1 MENRENSASPSA
13 PDNAPEDPKDRMDDT
28 DNRKDLI
35 FLVDDN
41 SANLR
46 VGKNVLSE
54 KYLVSTAPSAA
65 KMFSLLEKDKPAMIL
80 LDIEMP
86 EMNGYEA
93 IKILKS
99 KEETADIPVIFLT
112 GKTDSES
119 ELDGLSLGAVDYIIK
134 PFVPSLLL
142 KRIEVHLLVK
152 TQQEE
157 LKKFNENLQK
167 MVEEKTRK
175 VLELHETFGRY
186 LSDEI
191 VKHLLESPEGLALGG
206 KKRFITILMSDIR
219 GFTLIADQM
228 DVEAVVAML
237 NHYFEIMVEA
247 IHRYNGTIIEFIGD
261 GILAVFGAP
270 VDDESHP
277 DKAAACAIEMQLAM
291 DRINQWN
298 RENGFPHLET
308 GIGINTGE
316 TIVGNIG
323 SPRAMKY
330 NIVGKNVNLCSRVES
345 YTIGGQ
351 IFLSE
356 YTLKAVK
363 APVNV
368 IQASE
373 VQPKGIPEPIFI
385 YSINAVGEPFNL
397 HLKTEEIP
405 LIVCKKPVPVLCY
418 PIRDKQVETTATVY
432 HVRAI
437 SKKEARLIPPEKGAG
452 IGRFENI
459 KLCFNNIQVLA
470 KVTDQGNDESTVHF
484 TTSAADILNSIL
496 QSAS

>member
-1 MENRENSASPSA
+1 
-13 PDNAPEDPKDRMDDT
+13 MDMDGG
-28 DNRKDLI
+28 KDLI

-41 SANLR
+41 STNLR
-46 VGKNVLSE
+46 AGKNVLSE
-54 KYLVSTAPSAA
+54 KYSVSTAPSAA
-65 KMFSLLEKDKPAMIL
+65 KMFSLLEKDKPALIL

-99 KEETADIPVIFLT
+99 KAETADIPVIFLT

-119 ELDGLSLGAVDYIIK
+119 ELDGLSLGAIDYITK

-142 KRIEVHLLVK
+142 KRIEVHLLLK
-152 TQQEE
+152 AQQEE

-167 MVEEKTRK
+167 MVEEETRK

-191 VKHLLESPEGLALGG
+191 VKQLLESPEGLALGG
-206 KKRFITILMSDIR
+206 KKRFITILLSDIR
-219 GFTLIADQM
+219 GFTLISEQM
-228 DVEAVVAML
+228 DVEAVVTML
-237 NHYFEIMVEA
+237 NHYFEILVEV
-247 IHRYNGTIIEFIGD
+247 IHRYNGTVIEFLGD
-261 GILAVFGAP
+261 GILTVFGAP

-277 DKAAACAIEMQLAM
+277 DKAVACAIEMQLAM
-291 DRINQWN
+291 DRINRWN
-298 RENGFPHLET
+298 QENGFPNLEM

-323 SPRAMKY
+323 SPRATKY
-330 NIVGKNVNLCSRVES
+330 NVVGKNVNLCSRVES

-363 APVNV
+363 APLNV
-368 IQASE
+368 IQTSE
-373 VQPKGIPEPIFI
+373 VQPKGVLEPISI
-385 YSINAVGEPFNL
+385 YNINAIGEPFNL
-397 HLKTEEIP
+397 NLKTEEIP

-418 PIRDKQVETTATVY
+418 PIRDKQVEATATVY

-437 SKKEARLIPPEKGAG
+437 SKKEARLIPPKKGDELK
-452 IGRFENI
+452 RFENI
-459 KLCFNNIQVLA
+459 KLCFNDTQVLA
-470 KVTDQGNDESTVHF
+470 KVIDQGKAETTVCF

-496 QSAS
+496 QTF

>member
-1 MENRENSASPSA
+1 
-13 PDNAPEDPKDRMDDT
+13 MDD
-28 DNRKDLI
+28 RKELV

-41 SANLR
+41 PANLR
-46 VGKNVLSE
+46 AGKNVLGE
-54 KYLVSTAPSAA
+54 KYSVFTAPSAA
-65 KMFSLLEKDKPAMIL
+65 KMFSLLETNKPVMIL

-99 KEETADIPVIFLT
+99 KKETADIPVIFLT
-112 GKTDSES
+112 GKSDSDS
-119 ELDGLSLGAVDYIIK
+119 ELDGLSLGAVDYITK

-152 TQQEE
+152 AQQEE

-167 MVEEKTRK
+167 MVEENTRN

-191 VKHLLESPEGLALGG
+191 VKQLLESPGGLALGG
-206 KKRFITILMSDIR
+206 KKRFITILISDIR
-219 GFTLIADQM
+219 GFTLISEQM
-228 DVEAVVAML
+228 DVEAVVTML
-237 NHYFEIMVEA
+237 NHYFEILVEV

-270 VDDESHP
+270 VDDEFHP
-277 DKAAACAIEMQLAM
+277 DKAVACAIEMQLAM
-291 DRINQWN
+291 EEINRWN
-298 RENGFPHLET
+298 RENGFPCLEM

-323 SPRAMKY
+323 SPKATKY
-330 NIVGKNVNLCSRVES
+330 NIIGKNVNLCSRVES

-356 YTLKAVK
+356 YTVKAVK
-363 APVNV
+363 APLNV
-368 IQASE
+368 SQVSE
-373 VQPKGIPEPIFI
+373 VQPKGRLEPVSI

-397 HLKTEEIP
+397 ALRTEKIP
-405 LIVCKKPVPVLCY
+405 LTILEKPVPVLCY
-418 PIRDKQVETTATVY
+418 LIRGKQVDAKAMAY
-432 HVRAI
+432 LLRAI
-437 SKKEARLIPPEKGAG
+437 SEKEARIVPAEKETP
-452 IGRFENI
+452 IGQFENI
-459 KLCFNNIQVLA
+459 KLCFNNTEALA
-470 KVTDQGNDESTVHF
+470 K
-484 TTSAADILNSIL
+484 
-496 QSAS
+496 

>member
-1 MENRENSASPSA
+1 
-13 PDNAPEDPKDRMDDT
+13 
-28 DNRKDLI
+28 
-35 FLVDDN
+35 
-41 SANLR
+41 
-46 VGKNVLSE
+46 
-54 KYLVSTAPSAA
+54 
-65 KMFSLLEKDKPAMIL
+65 
-80 LDIEMP
+80 MP
-86 EMNGYEA
+86 EMNGYEV

-99 KEETADIPVIFLT
+99 KAETADIPVIFLT
-112 GKTDSES
+112 GKSDSAS
-119 ELDGLSLGAVDYIIK
+119 ELDGLSLGAIDYITK

-142 KRIEVHLLVK
+142 KRIEVHLLVRA
-152 TQQEE
+152 QQEE
-157 LKKFNENLQK
+157 LKKFNENLQR

-191 VKHLLESPEGLALGG
+191 VKQLLESPGGLALGG

-219 GFTLIADQM
+219 GFTLISDRM

-237 NHYFEIMVEA
+237 NHYFEILVEV
-247 IHRYNGTIIEFIGD
+247 IHRYKGTIIEFTGD

-277 DKAAACAIEMQLAM
+277 DKAVACAIEMQLAM
-291 DRINQWN
+291 DRINRWN
-298 RENGFPHLET
+298 QENGFPNLEM

-323 SPRAMKY
+323 SPRATKY
-330 NIVGKNVNLCSRVES
+330 NIIGKNVNLCSRVES

-356 YTLKAVK
+356 YTLRAVK

-368 IQASE
+368 IRASK
-373 VQPKGIPEPIFI
+373 VQPKGILEPISI
-385 YSINAVGEPFNL
+385 YSIDAIGEPFHLN
-397 HLKTEEIP
+397 LKTEEIP
-405 LIVCKKPVPVLCY
+405 LILCKKPVPVLCY
-418 PIRDKQVETTATVY
+418 PIRDKQVEATAMVY

-437 SKKEARLIPPEKGAG
+437 SEKEARLIPPEKGTE

-459 KLCFNNIQVLA
+459 KLCFHNTEALA
-470 KVTDQGNDESTVHF
+470 KVTDQGKDESTVHF

-496 QSAS
+496 QGAS

>member
-1 MENRENSASPSA
+1 MEN
-13 PDNAPEDPKDRMDDT
+13 KDSG
-28 DNRKDLI
+28 KDLI

-41 SANLR
+41 PANLLT
-46 VGKNVLSE
+46 GKKVLRG
-54 KYLVSTAPSAA
+54 KYSVSTAPSAA
-65 KMFSLLEKDKPAMIL
+65 KMFSLLEKDRPAMIL

-99 KEETADIPVIFLT
+99 KAETADIPVIFLT
-112 GKTDSES
+112 GKSDSDS
-119 ELDGLSLGAVDYIIK
+119 ELDGLSLGAVDYITK
-134 PFVPSLLL
+134 PFIPNLLL

-152 TQQEE
+152 AQQEE
-157 LKKFNENLQK
+157 LKKFNEDLQK

-191 VKHLLESPEGLALGG
+191 VKQLLESPGGLALGG

-219 GFTLIADQM
+219 GFTLISDQM
-228 DVEAVVAML
+228 DVEAVVTML
-237 NHYFEIMVEA
+237 NHYFAILVEV

-270 VDDESHP
+270 VEDGSHP
-277 DKAAACAIEMQLAM
+277 DKAVACAIEMQLAM
-291 DRINQWN
+291 DRINKWN
-298 RENGFPHLET
+298 RENGFPNLET

-323 SPRAMKY
+323 SPRATKY
-330 NIVGKNVNLCSRVES
+330 NIIGKNVNLCSRVES

-356 YTLKAVK
+356 YTIKAIK

-368 IQASE
+368 IQVSQ
-373 VQPKGIPEPIFI
+373 VQPKGIPEPISI

-397 HLKTEEIP
+397 ALRTEEIP
-405 LIVCKKPVPVLCY
+405 LRVCERPVPVLCY
-418 PIRDKQVETTATVY
+418 LIRDKQVEAAAMPY
-432 HVRAI
+432 HVKAI
-437 SKKEARLIPPEKGAG
+437 SEKEARIVPREKGNE
-452 IGRFENI
+452 IGQFENI
-459 KLCFNNIQVLA
+459 KICFNNAGALA
-470 KVTDQGNDESTVHF
+470 KVTSRGKDETVVHF
-484 TTSAADILNSIL
+484 TSGAADILKAVL
-496 QSAS
+496 QAL